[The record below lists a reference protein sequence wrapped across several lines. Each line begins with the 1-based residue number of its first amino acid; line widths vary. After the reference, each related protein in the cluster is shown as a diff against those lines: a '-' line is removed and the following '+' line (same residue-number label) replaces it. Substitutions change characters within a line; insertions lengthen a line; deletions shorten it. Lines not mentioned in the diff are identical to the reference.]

1 MSLPDPD
8 GINEDEQRS
17 AREFGHKH
25 LRKTRRVR
33 FGCGLII
40 GFAVALLFLAR
51 YGRRHPVGWL
61 GLLIAAGIVLAV
73 AGIVATN
80 TDQKA
85 TEDVEWLVFPTGKL
99 ISLLPQWVFAL
110 LLAVVGFGLIALAF
124 AFSG

>member
-8 GINEDEQRS
+8 GINGDEPRG
-17 AREFGHKH
+17 AREFGESH
-25 LRKTRRVR
+25 LRETQRVR

-51 YGRRHPVGWL
+51 YGRRHPLGWL
-61 GLLIAAGIVLAV
+61 GLLIAACIVFAV

-80 TDQKA
+80 TDQQLA
-85 TEDVEWLVFPTGKL
+85 EGLEWQVSPAGKL
-99 ISLLPQWVFAL
+99 ISLLPRWLFAW
-110 LLAVVGFGLIALAF
+110 LLAAGGLALIALAF